1 MPLIKLAP
9 VSFDLAPV
17 AFDPDP
23 SIATAIPV
31 AGDPT
36 GVGVG
41 WFDVITGDPYVLVAV
56 PTVIAF
62 VPGPAGVLV
71 GWRRDYFN
79 GAWWRRTDAND
90 DLGLR
95 DAGGEK
101 ERAGDS
107 GE

>member
-1 MPLIKLAP
+1 MLSDAYFIKLAP
-9 VSFDLAPV
+9 VS
-17 AFDPDP
+17 FDPDP

-31 AGDPT
+31 AGDPAD
-36 GVGVG
+36 VGVG

-56 PTVIAF
+56 PAVIAF

-79 GAWWRRTDAND
+79 RTRWRGTDAD
-90 DLGLR
+90 DYLGLH
-95 DAGGEK
+95 DACGEK
-101 ERAGDS
+101 ECAGDG